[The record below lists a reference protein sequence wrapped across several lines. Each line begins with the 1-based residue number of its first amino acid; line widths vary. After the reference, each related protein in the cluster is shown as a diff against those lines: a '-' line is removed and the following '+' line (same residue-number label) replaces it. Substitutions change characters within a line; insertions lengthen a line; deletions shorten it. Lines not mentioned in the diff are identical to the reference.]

1 MILISENE
9 ARIMADLLE
18 LAADEFGNHG
28 CNDFE
33 LAITDENRELI
44 KAMYA
49 DVLDEHDLEIPIH
62 NGNYVENDSCLMQYL
77 ANKLNN
83 LIESERK
90 FRERGE

>member
-9 ARIMADLLE
+9 AKIMADLLE

-33 LAITDENRELI
+33 LAMTDENRELI

-49 DVLDEHDLEIPIH
+49 DVLDEHDVEIPTH
-62 NGNYVENDSCLMQYL
+62 SGSYVTYDSCLMQHF
-77 ANKLNN
+77 ANRLK
-83 LIESERK
+83 
-90 FRERGE
+90 GEIK